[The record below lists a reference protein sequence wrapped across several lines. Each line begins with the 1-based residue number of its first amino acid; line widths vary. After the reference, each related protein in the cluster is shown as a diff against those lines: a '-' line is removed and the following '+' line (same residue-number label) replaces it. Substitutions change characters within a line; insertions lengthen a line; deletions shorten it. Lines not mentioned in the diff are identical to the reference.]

1 MHPSFKSWLKIM
13 PQLISI
19 FLILAMLITI
29 LPLYGNINTKSSS
42 HNASPLFTTNHPNPG
57 NNDWSQWLNGPYK
70 NAVIN
75 NTSPMVE
82 NLSWNITLPT
92 GNATNFHETGLLNM
106 PEMID
111 YNHSIIVGGYN
122 TSYLYSINDTT
133 GNVNWIFE
141 AGPGYTFNVSS
152 VVAENTIMAVA
163 NNIQTRNAV
172 VYGINATT
180 GKNMSFTSVY
190 AEVGNPNF
198 VAGSPILAKSTD
210 GYYGFINA
218 WIYSTGESAL
228 SFNITSSGV
237 SNVAT
242 SNAYSYPV
250 YGGMSN
256 DGTTFN
262 LYETR
267 TTASANKKYEVQY
280 VFKSNGASPTRYLA
294 KNTGTVYSWSSPV
307 IINYSGKE
315 QGFFTYAGYGGG
327 GNTPANWFIDYFSP
341 VTNVNGG
348 TYTKQTNL
356 FQDNPAGAS
365 GYPTQNLIYT
375 TPLYYNG
382 EFFIA
387 VNKAN
392 LGAGTTNGNTY
403 ILNYSYSQITSGGPA
418 AGAPQNS
425 LSFGP
430 TGTNNYI
437 YANPIISNGII
448 YVGAGDSIYAIN
460 ATNFKKLWSY
470 NTGAPIYASPIISH
484 GNLYV
489 YNSAGNL
496 LCFNT
501 PRLNGNITY
510 KINGQSTPS
519 HTVPSGGN
527 LTLFVNTSWYNS
539 ASLQNVP
546 TYQTE
551 VVFDSLGFGSFSNS
565 NTITTSY
572 TTSLNPATATWHAP
586 IVYQNT
592 SFLIKIEISTGN
604 NLSYFYPHVYYELF
618 YVSPAKSLSV
628 TAIARPS
635 TINLGTS
642 NTSQIEITINP
653 KPTSWSLNM
662 SIIYGN
668 KEGHLNK
675 TIFNSLT
682 SSSWNVTY
690 FETAR
695 LSSAQTVQ
703 IRAIVSSSGYLPSYS
718 NITLNIMPGNMA
730 LNLSATPG
738 ILYTGWNAT
747 LAMKVTNQSAPL
759 PGMNV
764 TMYSNKYGRF
774 NNSKEIISGY
784 TNSNGI
790 FKAYL
795 LANPV
800 TSTQNDTIYCVVQG
814 YNYTNA
820 TIEKTI
826 LIQPDELNVSV
837 EYNSTYVRPG
847 ETISGYVKTMYE
859 NAPTSA
865 TLNPAYSDGK
875 LTITKTT
882 NSNGIAYFTF
892 KANSNIYNATAV
904 SFTINASYNGIIG
917 YNYSTIMIIPNNTY
931 PSQALMGNIKIQY
944 PVLNY
949 STETS
954 TTINVT
960 FYNASGK
967 VSDVNARIYLS
978 NKSLGEFRYNNKEWT
993 NGSAIKV
1000 LNSYINFT
1008 FTGNGSQN
1016 IGMEYFM
1023 LVLNKSG
1030 YINNTISGNITI
1042 LPAMV
1047 NVEINT
1053 LTLNESYG
1061 ENFSLKGIV
1070 HNYYAKGNYARFTY
1084 INITS
1089 AQGLK
1094 WRNATTSNGTFYIP
1108 VTIITPRNITYLV
1121 HANLTVKSNYSY
1133 AYKLS
1138 VIINILPAIYKLNLY
1153 GMPDVMPL
1161 HSSVTF
1167 NAIIYSPVNNFQPY
1181 ANYTITPKPNLG
1193 SISET
1198 VNKNN
1203 LSVTFIANLPGI
1215 ETIGIAAHTSNGTTL
1230 YRNSTITIYNASA
1243 TYFTVNVTA
1252 TPNVI
1257 STKALANSTIIT
1269 KVEYYNG
1276 TPAQAFVQLKISNS
1290 TVGHFTNQ
1298 NGYTANGI
1306 FKSTLVITQPSTK
1319 VQVYAIANISKT
1331 AVSNATTI
1339 FFTNGS
1345 SKALSVSISPLNLT
1359 LMGGHEGKI
1368 TINVSSNNEPVR
1380 NATIKVENMNNSIG
1394 YVVYNNE
1401 TSMNGSAL
1409 LIYYSNITTET
1420 SIDALMITVSKGGY
1434 YNYTGICSIAVMPAT
1449 KGINYLSLSYT
1460 YINKETS
1467 SGGEINLTIEVKDA
1481 VTNVPMANANIT
1493 IILEYPNGTKAE
1505 LKNGT
1510 SNAYGYYNQTINV
1523 PKVKS
1528 NQTMYAII
1536 KASKAGY
1543 ANQVYKEYTI
1553 NVVIPG
1559 NVKASVPS
1567 TSNTITEGSMWWIV
1581 IVLAVILG
1589 ILSMM
1594 YANARIGKVPKAE
1607 VSEPI
1612 IRSEI
1617 KEVHNKPRIISETT
1631 APLPKVIQEIKAPE
1645 IRAEKEKDEEFDE
1658 WVYQQPTMME
1668 LEGEIA
1674 VVSSTRE
1681 GIEGEEINEDAY
1693 AKMMVSWEKVE
1704 EEPSVYEQPGESSGY
1719 IESKPIWASESG
1731 MGISIEAQIE
1741 EPKENAIELPEKE
1754 MGIEVR
1760 KEEPKEIATIESG
1773 EGKAIKEVEKP
1784 EALKEV
1790 SKEETKEPKAEKT
1803 EGEEKPKERKGK
1815 GTSQS
1820 KQKTHKNKQKRKK

>member
-1 MHPSFKSWLKIM
+1 
-13 PQLISI
+13 
-19 FLILAMLITI
+19 
-29 LPLYGNINTKSSS
+29 
-42 HNASPLFTTNHPNPG
+42 
-57 NNDWSQWLNGPYK
+57 
-70 NAVIN
+70 
-75 NTSPMVE
+75 
-82 NLSWNITLPT
+82 
-92 GNATNFHETGLLNM
+92 
-106 PEMID
+106 
-111 YNHSIIVGGYN
+111 
-122 TSYLYSINDTT
+122 
-133 GNVNWIFE
+133 
-141 AGPGYTFNVSS
+141 
-152 VVAENTIMAVA
+152 
-163 NNIQTRNAV
+163 
-172 VYGINATT
+172 
-180 GKNMSFTSVY
+180 
-190 AEVGNPNF
+190 
-198 VAGSPILAKSTD
+198 
-210 GYYGFINA
+210 
-218 WIYSTGESAL
+218 
-228 SFNITSSGV
+228 
-237 SNVAT
+237 
-242 SNAYSYPV
+242 
-250 YGGMSN
+250 
-256 DGTTFN
+256 
-262 LYETR
+262 
-267 TTASANKKYEVQY
+267 
-280 VFKSNGASPTRYLA
+280 
-294 KNTGTVYSWSSPV
+294 
-307 IINYSGKE
+307 
-315 QGFFTYAGYGGG
+315 
-327 GNTPANWFIDYFSP
+327 
-341 VTNVNGG
+341 
-348 TYTKQTNL
+348 
-356 FQDNPAGAS
+356 
-365 GYPTQNLIYT
+365 
-375 TPLYYNG
+375 
-382 EFFIA
+382 
-387 VNKAN
+387 
-392 LGAGTTNGNTY
+392 
-403 ILNYSYSQITSGGPA
+403 
-418 AGAPQNS
+418 
-425 LSFGP
+425 
-430 TGTNNYI
+430 
-437 YANPIISNGII
+437 
-448 YVGAGDSIYAIN
+448 
-460 ATNFKKLWSY
+460 
-470 NTGAPIYASPIISH
+470 
-484 GNLYV
+484 
-489 YNSAGNL
+489 
-496 LCFNT
+496 
-501 PRLNGNITY
+501 
-510 KINGQSTPS
+510 
-519 HTVPSGGN
+519 
-527 LTLFVNTSWYNS
+527 
-539 ASLQNVP
+539 
-546 TYQTE
+546 
-551 VVFDSLGFGSFSNS
+551 
-565 NTITTSY
+565 
-572 TTSLNPATATWHAP
+572 
-586 IVYQNT
+586 
-592 SFLIKIEISTGN
+592 
-604 NLSYFYPHVYYELF
+604 
-618 YVSPAKSLSV
+618 
-628 TAIARPS
+628 
-635 TINLGTS
+635 
-642 NTSQIEITINP
+642 
-653 KPTSWSLNM
+653 
-662 SIIYGN
+662 
-668 KEGHLNK
+668 
-675 TIFNSLT
+675 
-682 SSSWNVTY
+682 
-690 FETAR
+690 
-695 LSSAQTVQ
+695 
-703 IRAIVSSSGYLPSYS
+703 
-718 NITLNIMPGNMA
+718 
-730 LNLSATPG
+730 
-738 ILYTGWNAT
+738 
-747 LAMKVTNQSAPL
+747 
-759 PGMNV
+759 
-764 TMYSNKYGRF
+764 
-774 NNSKEIISGY
+774 
-784 TNSNGI
+784 
-790 FKAYL
+790 
-795 LANPV
+795 
-800 TSTQNDTIYCVVQG
+800 
-814 YNYTNA
+814 
-820 TIEKTI
+820 
-826 LIQPDELNVSV
+826 V

-847 ETISGYVKTMYE
+847 ETISGYVKTMY
-859 NAPTSA
+859 NNTPTSA
-865 TLNPAYSDGK
+865 TLNSTYSDGK
-875 LTITKTT
+875 LTIATKT

-892 KANSNIYNATAV
+892 TANSNIYNATAV

-967 VSDVNARIYLS
+967 VSDVDARIYIS
-978 NKSLGEFRYNNKEWT
+978 NKSLGEFWYNNKEWT

-1008 FTGNGSQN
+1008 FTGNGSQS

-1030 YINNTISGNITI
+1030 YINNTISGDITI

-1061 ENFSLKGIV
+1061 ENFSLKGVV
-1070 HNYYAKGNYARFTY
+1070 HNYYAKSNYARFTY

-1133 AYKLS
+1133 AYKVS

-1153 GMPDVMPL
+1153 GIPDVIPL
-1161 HSSVTF
+1161 HSNVTF
-1167 NAIIYSPVNNFQPY
+1167 NAIIYNPVNNFQPY

-1193 SISET
+1193 SIAET

-1215 ETIGIAAHTSNGTTL
+1215 ETIGIAAHTANGTTL

-1276 TPAQAFVQLKISNS
+1276 TPAQAFVQLRISNS

-1543 ANQVYKEYTI
+1543 SNQVYKEYAI

-1617 KEVHNKPRIISETT
+1617 KEVHNKPRIIGETTT

-1820 KQKTHKNKQKRKK
+1820 KQKTSKNNRRKNRGNKKSNQNA